1 MELFKR
7 TIFGGLYVALVLG
20 ALLLGSSA
28 LYLSVFMLLAFVG
41 VCEYEP
47 LVGINRTRPLRT
59 ILDGMA
65 AAYLFFAVYSFA
77 NSHEYHMLGGA
88 IFTPYLFYLGYT
100 MVRSIYS
107 DREFMPNEIAKMF
120 FGQIYVGGGLAAA
133 SLLTDTMGLFA
144 PERLLF
150 MAFVGIWV
158 NDTGAFIVGSSIG
171 KHRLFPSVS
180 PKKSWEG
187 FVGGFVA
194 TVLVTIAIASYWFD
208 DIFRLWQSALIGAVI
223 SVAATWG
230 DLFESMLK
238 RNAGVKDSGKIIPGH
253 GGVLDRIDS
262 VLFVLPALLILSLVL
277 HL

>member
-28 LYLSVFMLLAFVG
+28 LYLMVFMFLAFVG
-41 VCEYEP
+41 VCEYAA

-59 ILDGMA
+59 ILDGLA

-77 NSHEYHMLGGA
+77 TTHEYHMLGGA
-88 IFTPYLFYLGYT
+88 IFAPYLFYIGYI
-100 MVRSIYS
+100 MVRAIYS
-107 DREFMPNEIAKMF
+107 DRDFMPNEIAKVF
-120 FGQIYVGGGLAAA
+120 FGQIYVGGGLAVG
-133 SLLTDTMGLFA
+133 SLLADTSASFA
-144 PERLLF
+144 PERLLLI
-150 MAFVGIWV
+150 AFVGIWV

-187 FVGGFVA
+187 FMGGLLA
-194 TVLVTIAIASYWFD
+194 TVLVTISLAGYWFD
-208 DIFRLWQSALIGAVI
+208 DIYQLWQSALIGVVI
-223 SVAATWG
+223 SAAATWG

-262 VLFVLPALLILSLVL
+262 VLFVLPALLILTLIL